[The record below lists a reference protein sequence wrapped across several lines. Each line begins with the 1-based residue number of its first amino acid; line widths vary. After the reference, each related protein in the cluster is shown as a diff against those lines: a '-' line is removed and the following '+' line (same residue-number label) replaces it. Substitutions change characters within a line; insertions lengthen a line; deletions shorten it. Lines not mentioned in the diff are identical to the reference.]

1 VRFRS
6 LLWMGLAWLGALSI
20 DMAHGAA
27 IPEPTEGASPAAP
40 SPQFPKVDPLDGLAG
55 PPSSQFT

>member
-1 VRFRS
+1 
-6 LLWMGLAWLGALSI
+6 MGLAWLGALSM
-20 DMAHGAA
+20 DSAHGAA

-40 SPQFPKVDPLDGLAG
+40 SAQFPKVDPLDALAG